1 MITLSLI
8 LAHLIADFYFQTEHM
23 VKEKRKF
30 LKIHLFHHAA
40 ISLIFLLTIFFYEGN
55 DFVLEVLVPI
65 ILLVVV
71 HGFIDYLKIILQEKT
86 EKLVQKNAWNLGLF
100 IVDQL
105 LHVITILGVCYFTL
119 HVDLQAMID
128 TILLLL
134 NLKEGI
140 RPELGLLEGLIFLII
155 MLILCT
161 TVTGHLIRIMLGS
174 LTKHI
179 SLFEGKYTLKDLAIS
194 PNSEKNMSEEY
205 TYMVM
210 KHQDLSRGKVIGY
223 LERLLVVA
231 LILMGS
237 FSAVGFIVAAKSL
250 TRFKQMDD
258 RDWAEYFLLGTL
270 TSFLFAIIYGVL
282 MKIVFFGS
290 Y

>member
-1 MITLSLI
+1 MIILSLI
-8 LAHLIADFYFQTEHM
+8 LAHLMADFYFQTEHM

-30 LKIHLFHHAA
+30 LKLHLFHHAA
-40 ISLIFLLTIFFYEGN
+40 IFLIPLLVIYFYQGK
-55 DFVLEVLVPI
+55 DLMREVLLPT
-65 ILLVVV
+65 ILLVGI
-71 HGFIDYLKIILQEKT
+71 HGGIDYFKISIQEKT
-86 EKLVQKNAWNLGLF
+86 SKLVRKNAWNLGLF
-100 IVDQL
+100 IIDQL
-105 LHVITILGVCYFTL
+105 FHVITILVVCYFTL
-119 HVDLQAMID
+119 QVDLK
-128 TILLLL
+128 TTFHSILLLL
-134 NLKEGI
+134 HLKEGL
-140 RPELGLLEGLIFLII
+140 RPEIGLFEGLLFLII

-161 TVTGHLIRIMLGS
+161 TVTGHLIRILLGS

-179 SLFEGKYTLKDLAIS
+179 SLFEGKYTLKDLAVS
-194 PNSEKNMSEEY
+194 SNSEKNMSEEY

-270 TSFLFAIIYGVL
+270 TSFLFAIIFGVL
-282 MKIVFFGS
+282 LKIVFFGS

>member
-1 MITLSLI
+1 MIVLCLI
-8 LAHLIADFYFQTEHM
+8 LAHMVADFYLQTEKM
-23 VKEKRKF
+23 VKDKRRYFK
-30 LKIHLFHHAA
+30 LHLSHHAV
-40 ISLIFLLTIFFYEGN
+40 IMFLSLCILFFIQGQNFLN
-55 DFVLEVLVPI
+55 EVVIPSV
-65 ILLVVV
+65 LLVIF
-71 HGFIDYLKIILQEKT
+71 HGIIDFSKIALQEKGARWT
-86 EKLVQKNAWNLGLF
+86 QRNTWNLGLF
-100 IVDQL
+100 IGDQV
-105 LHVITILGVCYFTL
+105 LHIITILAVCYFTL
-119 HVDLQAMID
+119 QVDLNELLQQ
-128 TILLLL
+128 LLLT
-134 NLKEGI
+134 LKLIEGVQ
-140 RPELGLLEGLIFLII
+140 PELGLANSLLFILIMF
-155 MLILCT
+155 ILCT

-179 SLFEGKYTLKDLAIS
+179 SLFEGKYTLRDLAVS

-237 FSAVGFIVAAKSL
+237 FHAVGFIVAAKSL

-270 TSFLFAIIYGVL
+270 TSFLLAIIYGVIL
-282 MKIVFFGS
+282 KVVLFG
-290 Y
+290 

>member
-1 MITLSLI
+1 MIILSLI
-8 LAHLIADFYFQTEHM
+8 LGHLIADFYFQTEHM

-30 LKIHLFHHAA
+30 LKLHLFHHAA
-40 ISLIFLLTIFFYEGN
+40 VMFITLLLIYFYQGN
-55 DFVLEVLVPI
+55 DFFIEVLGPT

-71 HGFIDYLKIILQEKT
+71 HGVLDYLKITLQKKT
-86 EKLVQKNAWNLGLF
+86 DKLIQKNAWNLGLF

-105 LHVITILGVCYFTL
+105 LHMITILAVCYFTL
-119 HVDLQAMID
+119 QVDLQAMID

-140 RPELGLLEGLIFLII
+140 RPELGLLEGLLFLII

-282 MKIVFFGS
+282 LKIVFFGS

>member
-1 MITLSLI
+1 MIILSLI

-30 LKIHLFHHAA
+30 LKLHLFHHAA
-40 ISLIFLLTIFFYEGN
+40 VMLFLLLIIYFYQGN
-55 DFVLEVLVPI
+55 DLIKEVLLPT
-65 ILLVVV
+65 ILLVGI
-71 HGFIDYLKIILQEKT
+71 HGAIDYLKIFLQEKT
-86 EKLVQKNAWNLGLF
+86 DKLVQKNAWNLGLF
-100 IVDQL
+100 IVDQI
-105 LHVITILGVCYFTL
+105 LHVITILAVCYFTL
-119 HVDLQAMID
+119 QVDLQAMFHTVLVQFNI
-128 TILLLL
+128 
-134 NLKEGI
+134 KEGM
-140 RPELGLLEGLIFLII
+140 RPELGLLEGLLFLVI

-282 MKIVFFGS
+282 LKIVFFGS

>member
-1 MITLSLI
+1 MLILSLI

-30 LKIHLFHHAA
+30 LKLHLFHHAA
-40 ISLIFLLTIFFYEGN
+40 IKFVFLLLIYFYQGN
-55 DFVLEVLVPI
+55 DFILEVLVPT
-65 ILLVVV
+65 ILLVGV
-71 HGFIDYLKIILQEKT
+71 HGGIDYLKIILQDKT
-86 EKLVQKNAWNLGLF
+86 DKFIQKNAWNLGLF

-105 LHVITILGVCYFTL
+105 LHVITILAVCYFTL
-119 HVDLQAMID
+119 QVDLQAKFH
-128 TILLLL
+128 TVLLLL

-140 RPELGLLEGLIFLII
+140 RPELGLLEGLLFLLVI
-155 MLILCT
+155 LIVCT

-194 PNSEKNMSEEY
+194 PNSEKNVSEEY

-210 KHQDLSRGKVIGY
+210 KHQDLSRGKIIGY
-223 LERLLVVA
+223 LERLLVIA

-282 MKIVFFGS
+282 LKIVFFGS

>member
-1 MITLSLI
+1 MIILSLI

-30 LKIHLFHHAA
+30 LKLHLFHHAA
-40 ISLIFLLTIFFYEGN
+40 IMFITLLLIYFYQGN
-55 DFVLEVLVPI
+55 DLIIEVVLAT
-65 ILLVVV
+65 ILLVGI
-71 HGFIDYLKIILQEKT
+71 HGGIDYLKIFFQEKT
-86 EKLVQKNAWNLGLF
+86 DYLVQKNAWNLGLF

-105 LHVITILGVCYFTL
+105 LHVITILSVCYFTL
-119 HVDLQAMID
+119 QVDLKS
-128 TILLLL
+128 TFNTFLLLS
-134 NLKEGI
+134 NLKEGL
-140 RPELGLLEGLIFLII
+140 RPDIGLLDGLLFLII

-179 SLFEGKYTLKDLAIS
+179 SLFEGKYTLKDLAVS

-282 MKIVFFGS
+282 LKIVFFGA

>member
-1 MITLSLI
+1 
-8 LAHLIADFYFQTEHM
+8 M

-30 LKIHLFHHAA
+30 LKLHLFHHAA
-40 ISLIFLLTIFFYEGN
+40 IMFITLLLIYFYQGN
-55 DFVLEVLVPI
+55 DLIIEVLLPT
-65 ILLVVV
+65 ILLVAI
-71 HGFIDYLKIILQEKT
+71 HGGIDYLKIFLQEKT
-86 EKLVQKNAWNLGLF
+86 DNLVQKNAWNLGLF
-100 IVDQL
+100 IIDQL
-105 LHVITILGVCYFTL
+105 LHVITILSVCYFTL
-119 HVDLQAMID
+119 QVDLKSTFY
-128 TILLLL
+128 TILLLF
-134 NLKEGI
+134 NLKEGL
-140 RPELGLLEGLIFLII
+140 RPEIGLLDGILFLLI

-161 TVTGHLIRIMLGS
+161 SVTGHLIRIMLGS

-179 SLFEGKYTLKDLAIS
+179 SLFEGKYTLKDLAVS

-270 TSFLFAIIYGVL
+270 TSFLFAIIFGVL
-282 MKIVFFGS
+282 LKIVFFGS

>member
-1 MITLSLI
+1 MIILTLI

-30 LKIHLFHHAA
+30 LKLHLFHHAA
-40 ISLIFLLTIFFYEGN
+40 IKFIFLLSIYFYQGN
-55 DFVLEVLVPI
+55 DFLVEVLMPT
-65 ILLVVV
+65 ILLVGI
-71 HGFIDYLKIILQEKT
+71 HGGIDYLKIIFQEKT
-86 EKLVQKNAWNLGLF
+86 DNLVHKNAWNLGLF

-105 LHVITILGVCYFTL
+105 LHVITILAVCYFTL
-119 HVDLQAMID
+119 QVDLKNTFH
-128 TILLLL
+128 TILLLI
-134 NLKEGI
+134 NLKEGL
-140 RPELGLLEGLIFLII
+140 RPEIGILEGLLFLLV
-155 MLILCT
+155 MLVLCT

-205 TYMVM
+205 TYIVM

-282 MKIVFFGS
+282 LKIVFFGS